1 MQATNW
7 VAGLSGVSKRYGAN
21 VALDRVSLGIERG
34 KVTALLGP
42 NGAGKS
48 TTVGL
53 LLGLAKAD
61 EGRVELFGQSP
72 QVLAARR
79 RMGVMLQSAGLIETL
94 RVRELVQL
102 TSSYY
107 SRPRTLTEVADMAGI
122 GGLLGK
128 PYGALS
134 GGQQR
139 RVQFALA
146 ICGRPELLFLDEPTT
161 GLDIEARESLWAVVR
176 GLVADGCA
184 VLLTTHYLEEAEAL
198 AHRVAVLMRGRIVAE
213 GTVDEIRAMGVRRR
227 IRCVSALEAAEV
239 RAWPGVEAVTVD
251 EASRGAGAAS
261 LGAKERGA
269 LAAQGLDTTDD
280 ASRAR
285 GGAAAGTLGGET
297 RGGVDVGGAHV
308 GDVAPVA
315 AVGAGGQKARERR
328 RLEISAVVAEPI
340 VRRLLE
346 GDPGLSELEV
356 ARAGLAEA
364 FVQITKGPMHASDGL
379 AGERQPRF
387 DTERAGLAQGEAA

>member
-1 MQATNW
+1 MHATNW
-7 VAGLSGVSKRYGAN
+7 VAELSDVSKRYGAN

-48 TTVGL
+48 TAVGL
-53 LLGLAKAD
+53 LLGLSKAD

-198 AHRVAVLMRGRIVAE
+198 AHRVAVLMSGRIVAE
-213 GTVDEIRAMGVRRR
+213 GTVDEIRATGVRRR
-227 IRCVSALEAAEV
+227 IRCVSTLEAAEV

-251 EASRGAGAAS
+251 EANGS
-261 LGAKERGA
+261 
-269 LAAQGLDTTDD
+269 
-280 ASRAR
+280 
-285 GGAAAGTLGGET
+285 GAAAGTLGREA
-297 RGGVDVGGAHV
+297 RGGVNVGGVAVGGMDAGGADVG
-308 GDVAPVA
+308 DMAPVA

-328 RLEISAVVAEPI
+328 RLEISAVVAEPV

-387 DTERAGLAQGEAA
+387 DTERVGLAQGEAA